1 MEYFDVL
8 LDKWLKDWLISV
20 GIPENISLYVS
31 LIIDVVLL
39 FIVCYVVYLI
49 TKKIIYR
56 VVSAFVKKT
65 KSDWD
70 DILLKEKVFSS
81 VSHLAPVVI
90 LRLFVPYIFSD
101 FTTVIPFLIKVTDIY
116 FIFVIVR
123 TINLFFNS
131 LEIVLK
137 RTPALSDKPMHSYFQ
152 LLKIIVYLLGIIL
165 LISVFI
171 NKSPIYLI
179 SAFGAM
185 SAVIL
190 FVFKDTILGFVASIQ
205 LSANDML
212 RVGDWITMNKYGA
225 DGDVLKITLNSVKI
239 QNFDKTIITVPT
251 YALISES
258 FQNWRGMSESGG
270 RRIKRAINIKINDI
284 KFCTKEM
291 LDKYKKIELV
301 KDFVNEKVAEVEEHN
316 KKIKANKTQRI
327 NERKI
332 TNVGIFRKY
341 IELYI
346 QNNDNI
352 KKDFTLMVRQLPPTE
367 TGLPLEIY
375 VFTKTVN
382 WLEYENVQADIFD
395 HIIAAAKEFDLE
407 VFEYST
413 DMSAIKGKQ

>member
-1 MEYFDVL
+1 MEYFDAL
-8 LDKWLKDWLISV
+8 FDKWLKDWLINI
-20 GIPENISLYVS
+20 GITENISLYVS
-31 LIIDVVLL
+31 LIIDIVLL

-49 TKKIIYR
+49 TKKVIVKI
-56 VVSAFVKKT
+56 VSAFVKKT

-70 DILLKEKVFSS
+70 DILLKEKVFNS
-81 VSHLAPVVI
+81 VSHLAPVII
-90 LRLFVPYIFSD
+90 LRIFVPLVFSD
-101 FTTVIPFLIKVTDIY
+101 FPTIVPVLIKATDIY

-165 LISVFI
+165 VISVFI

-185 SAVIL
+185 SAVLL
-190 FVFKDTILGFVASIQ
+190 FVFKDTILGFLASIQ

-212 RVGDWITMNKYGA
+212 RVGDWITMSKYGA
-225 DGDVLKITLNSVKI
+225 DGNVLKITLNSVKI

-251 YALISES
+251 YALISDS

-270 RRIKRAINIKINDI
+270 RRIKRALNIKINDI
-284 KFCTKEM
+284 KFCTKGM
-291 LDKYKKIELV
+291 LDKYKKIGLV
-301 KDFVNEKVAEVEEHN
+301 EDYVNEKIEEIEEHN
-316 KKIKANKTQRI
+316 KKIKDIKAQLI
-327 NERKI
+327 NERKL

-341 IELYI
+341 IEVYLKY
-346 QNNDNI
+346 NENI

-375 VFTKTVN
+375 VFTKTVD
-382 WLEYENVQADIFD
+382 WLEYENIQADIFD

-413 DMSAIKGKQ
+413 DMNVVKKKQ